1 MSEFDN
7 LSNIERQEQIVQL
20 LARQKRV
27 TVNDLCD
34 VFSIS
39 KATARRDLEILAS
52 QGRIQRVHGGAILV
66 SSAPP
71 EMPIL
76 QRQDE
81 QAAEKRQIGAAA
93 AALIDEHETVFLGS
107 GTTVLEVARHLIHRS
122 LTVIT
127 NSLPIINLFATTPSP
142 VNVIVIGGELRK
154 SELSFIGH
162 ITEQNLSELYVDKVI
177 MGVRAVSLE
186 QGLTNDYFP
195 ETNTDRAIIK
205 MGREVILVADHTKF
219 GRVSTVLLAPLSS
232 VHTIVSDRKLSDEI
246 AEELRALGVR
256 LILA

>member
-1 MSEFDN
+1 MSDLEN

-20 LARQKRV
+20 IARQKRV

-34 VFSIS
+34 IFSIS
-39 KATARRDLEILAS
+39 KATARRDLEILAN

-66 SSAPP
+66 NKAPP

-76 QRQDE
+76 ERQND
-81 QAAEKRQIGAAA
+81 QAAEKERIGAAA
-93 AALIDEHETVFLGS
+93 AALIKDHETVFLGS
-107 GTTVLEVARHLIHRS
+107 GTTVLEVARHLIERP

-127 NSLPIINLFATTPSP
+127 NSLPVVNLFANPASP
-142 VNVIVIGGELRK
+142 VQVIVIGGELRK

-162 ITEQNLSELYVDKVI
+162 ITEQSLREVYVDKVVI
-177 MGVRAVSLE
+177 GVRAVNLE

-232 VHTIVSDRKLSDEI
+232 IHTVVSDQLLPEEMAS
-246 AEELRALGVR
+246 ELRSMGIR